1 MLERNALDQVGWKEG
16 ARFHSCSCHHVCA
29 SARFS
34 PELGSLSFAMRTVE
48 LVTDSGTAGRRQP
61 KNLHFY
67 QLPREVPLLPAATVS
82 FEVLGSL
89 D

>member
-1 MLERNALDQVGWKEG
+1 
-16 ARFHSCSCHHVCA
+16 
-29 SARFS
+29 
-34 PELGSLSFAMRTVE
+34 MRTVE

-67 QLPREVPLLPAATVS
+67 QLPREVLLLPAATVS
-82 FEVLGSL
+82 FEVLESL